1 MRSETKREAFFA
13 VVWNDGTYWLYPSG
27 ESGNLGF
34 MVHPGPYNVEQFAL
48 YARNDG
54 VGCVRNVND
63 NTFYEVDFKTGTVGN
78 VVRTGSGLRVVWNGE
93 EWLFERFRTGPC
105 VSGTRG
111 YWEDAAGQALG
122 FSVNADRDYF
132 RGMAVSEDRAR
143 AWVQRTFSG
152 SDNVLHETSI
162 APPSCDQPVSWVP
175 LLGSKTLAWL
185 DGALYGAT
193 IEGIWR
199 LYQDASPE
207 LVVPQS
213 WTADDIDFLFASGSF
228 LWNILGNGTLIK
240 IDPTAGTV
248 EAIETLSGYIV
259 HVVVFS

>member
-1 MRSETKREAFFA
+1 MPSRRYWKRFRVRSETKREAFFA

-34 MVHPGPYNVEQFAL
+34 TVHPGPYNVEQFAL

-152 SDNVLHETSI
+152 SDT
-162 APPSCDQPVSWVP
+162 CCT
-175 LLGSKTLAWL
+175 K
-185 DGALYGAT
+185 
-193 IEGIWR
+193 R
-199 LYQDASPE
+199 ASPRLPAINLYPGCRFWARGRLRGWMVRCME
-207 LVVPQS
+207 LR
-213 WTADDIDFLFASGSF
+213 
-228 LWNILGNGTLIK
+228 
-240 IDPTAGTV
+240 
-248 EAIETLSGYIV
+248 
-259 HVVVFS
+259 